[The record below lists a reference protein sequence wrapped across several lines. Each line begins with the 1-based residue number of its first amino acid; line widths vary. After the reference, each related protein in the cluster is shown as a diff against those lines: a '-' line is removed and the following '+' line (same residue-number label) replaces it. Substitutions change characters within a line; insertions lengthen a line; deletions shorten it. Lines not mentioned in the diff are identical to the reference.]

1 MTDAFG
7 KVPSW
12 HLPPGS
18 VIPADRQYMN
28 KPNAVFL
35 SSHPNLSIR
44 TQAKEHLDGIESL
57 QRPYV
62 PDEYELNMWYLSLD
76 EEMRKDYEVYM
87 GQFGSQEEYFND
99 NNKKG
104 Q

>member
-44 TQAKEHLDGIESL
+44 TQAKEHLDGIEDLKILFLPRITCTSL
-57 QRPYV
+57 KLEAAQAR
-62 PDEYELNMWYLSLD
+62 
-76 EEMRKDYEVYM
+76 R
-87 GQFGSQEEYFND
+87 
-99 NNKKG
+99 
-104 Q
+104 